1 MVDSEEQ
8 SGIEIGNGVS
18 TISTYYLLNLSLALF
33 QKGFQLE
40 ITYRT

>member
-8 SGIEIGNGVS
+8 SEIETGNGVS
-18 TISTYYLLNLSLALF
+18 TILTYYLLNLSLALF
-33 QKGFQLE
+33 QKGFKLD